1 MENAVP
7 KSPIRE
13 LPHAAVSNTV
23 LNPAGWP
30 QPKGYANGIK
40 ARGEM
45 VFTGGMV
52 GWDDNQKFPQGL
64 AAQTRQTLKNIV
76 AVLAA
81 GGARP
86 EHIVRMTWYV
96 TDIDNYRSSLVQVG
110 EAYREVMSRHYP
122 AMALVEVKSLVERA
136 ALVEIEATAVIPD
149 WAIDPALF
157 PSNSS

>member
-1 MENAVP
+1 MSVP
-7 KSPIRE
+7 KSPVRE
-13 LPHAAVSNTV
+13 IPRPVASNTI

-52 GWDDNQKFPQGL
+52 GWDEKQQFPQGL
-64 AAQTRQTLKNIV
+64 VAQIRQTLKNV
-76 AVLAA
+76 AAVLAA

-96 TDIDNYRSSLVQVG
+96 TDMEQYRSSLAQVG
-110 EAYREVMSRHYP
+110 EAYRDVMGRHFP

-157 PSNSS
+157 PSESS

>member
-1 MENAVP
+1 MP

-13 LPHAAVSNTV
+13 LPQAAVSNTV

-52 GWDDNQKFPQGL
+52 GWDENQKFPQGL
-64 AAQTRQTLKNIV
+64 AAQTRQTLKNIA

-96 TDIDNYRSSLVQVG
+96 TDIDEYRSSLAQVG
-110 EAYREVMSRHYP
+110 EAYPRGHGPPLSGHGAGGSQKPGR
-122 AMALVEVKSLVERA
+122 AGSLG
-136 ALVEIEATAVIPD
+136 
-149 WAIDPALF
+149 
-157 PSNSS
+157 

>member
-1 MENAVP
+1 VP

-13 LPHAAVSNTV
+13 LPQTPAVNTV

-45 VFTGGMV
+45 IFTGGMV
-52 GWDDNQKFPQGL
+52 GWDEHGKFPHDL
-64 AAQTRQTLKNIV
+64 VAQTRQALTNIA
-76 AVLAA
+76 AVLAE
-81 GGARP
+81 GGAKP
-86 EHIVRMTWYV
+86 EHVVRMTWYV
-96 TDIDNYRSSLVQVG
+96 VDMADYRSALPRIG
-110 EAYREVMSRHYP
+110 AAYREIMGRHFP
-122 AMALVEVKSLVERA
+122 AMALVEVKSLVESA

-157 PSNSS
+157 PSDSS

>member
-1 MENAVP
+1 MS

-13 LPHAAVSNTV
+13 LPRSAASNTV
-23 LNPAGWP
+23 LNPSGWP
-30 QPKGYANGIK
+30 KPKGYANGIK

-52 GWDDNQKFPQGL
+52 GWDENGTFPQGL
-64 AAQTRQTLKNIV
+64 LAQIRQALANVV
-76 AVLAA
+76 AVLTE

-86 EHIVRMTWYV
+86 EHVVRLTWYV
-96 TDIDNYRSSLVQVG
+96 TNIEEYRTALPRIG
-110 EAYREVMSRHYP
+110 EVYRDVMGRNFP
-122 AMALVEVKSLVERA
+122 AMALVEVKSLVEPA
-136 ALVEIEATAVIPD
+136 AVVEVEATAVIPD

>member
-1 MENAVP
+1 VP

-13 LPHAAVSNTV
+13 LPHAAVSNTI

-52 GWDDNQKFPQGL
+52 GWDENQQFPHGL
-64 AAQTRQTLKNIV
+64 AAQTRQALKNIA

-86 EHIVRMTWYV
+86 EHVVRMTWYV
-96 TDIDNYRSSLVQVG
+96 TDIDEYRSSLAQVG
-110 EAYREVMSRHYP
+110 EAYRETMGRHYP

-136 ALVEIEATAVIPD
+136 ALIEIEATAVIPD

-157 PSNSS
+157 PSEPS

>member
-1 MENAVP
+1 MPVP

-13 LPHAAVSNTV
+13 LPHTPAGNTI

-52 GWDDNQKFPQGL
+52 GWDENGKFANGL
-64 AAQTRQTLKNIV
+64 VAQTRQVLKNIA

-81 GGARP
+81 GGAKP
-86 EHIVRMTWYV
+86 DHVVRMTWYV
-96 TDIDNYRSSLVQVG
+96 VDMEDYRSALPQIG
-110 EAYREVMSRHYP
+110 AAYREIMGRHFP
-122 AMALVEVKSLVERA
+122 AMALVEVKGLVEKQ
-136 ALVEIEATAVIPD
+136 ALLEIEATAVIPD
-149 WAIDPALF
+149 WAINPALF
-157 PSNSS
+157 PSDSS

>member
-1 MENAVP
+1 MP

-13 LPHAAVSNTV
+13 LPHAAVSNTI

-52 GWDDNQKFPQGL
+52 GWDENQQFPQGL
-64 AAQTRQTLKNIV
+64 VAQTRQVLKNIA

-96 TDIDNYRSSLVQVG
+96 TDMDEYRSSLAQVG
-110 EAYREVMSRHYP
+110 EAYREIMGRHYP

-136 ALVEIEATAVIPD
+136 ALVEIEATAVVPD
-149 WAIDPALF
+149 WAIDPVLF
-157 PSNSS
+157 PSESS

>member
-1 MENAVP
+1 
-7 KSPIRE
+7 
-13 LPHAAVSNTV
+13 
-23 LNPAGWP
+23 
-30 QPKGYANGIK
+30 
-40 ARGEM
+40 
-45 VFTGGMV
+45 
-52 GWDDNQKFPQGL
+52 
-64 AAQTRQTLKNIV
+64 V

-96 TDIDNYRSSLVQVG
+96 TNIDEYRSSLTQVG
-110 EAYREVMSRHYP
+110 EAYREVMGRNYP

-157 PSNSS
+157 PSDSS